1 MAIKFKWPSRLALF
15 APGAWRPG
23 ASAQPSSWR
32 LGEVPT
38 LALIGLFFA
47 VPLALL
53 TYLLLGEQRRDI
65 DFVEGK
71 LTGLEYAAPLRAL
84 TFAVADHRGWSIR
97 DLSGDVRARGPREQL
112 AASMREATA
121 KIDRIDAL
129 EDRALGLAG
138 QWKAVRAQWLAIEA
152 DHAKLTLA
160 GSLARHAALLE
171 ALTDLQSRVE
181 RGSALAMD
189 QDPATHYL
197 ASAASNLIALG
208 LRVAALET
216 QATLAAQERV
226 LTPERRDALAS
237 GLSAVQTELA
247 RARVDLQAALS
258 ASPDARIVLSD
269 PSREMID
276 QTEVFMARVRVAFLQ
291 DEPSEAEKSVWLSE
305 NMRVIDTVA
314 ELSAAAS
321 ELGQRMLRNRV
332 EKLRES
338 RAAAQLVNALFVA
351 LAVFGLVFVGRKLV
365 ESIRQRKIEAQRVA
379 EENRRNQAAIL
390 RLMDEMA
397 VIADGDLT
405 ASAAVTEE
413 ITGAIADSVN
423 VTVEQLRDVVASI
436 NQSADDVAAATR
448 ETRQITDEIKAAAEL
463 QAQEIVQAETTVQQI
478 ARSVGEV
485 STSAA
490 ASAEVARASRETT
503 ERGAKAVQ
511 DAIAGMDSI
520 RGQIQETSKRIKRL
534 GESSQQIGE
543 IVDLIGDITEQTN
556 VLALNAAIQAAAAGE
571 AGRGF
576 AVVAEEVQRLAERS
590 GEATRQIAALVKTIQ
605 LDTQDAVSA
614 MEHSTQGVV
623 RGAQLADAAG
633 QALREIEDVTRD
645 MAELIQLISAST
657 QSQVDIAQG
666 VRVNMR
672 DILQMTD
679 LATERTGRAS
689 EVVKQLTDLATRL
702 KGSVSRFKVA

>member
-1 MAIKFKWPSRLALF
+1 MAIKLKWLALTRPDT
-15 APGAWRPG
+15 AQPGATAQ
-23 ASAQPSSWR
+23 ASPWR

-38 LALIGLFFA
+38 LALIGLLFA
-47 VPLALL
+47 VPVALL
-53 TYLLLGEQRRDI
+53 TYLLIGEQRRDI
-65 DFVEGK
+65 AFVERK
-71 LTGLEYAAPLRAL
+71 LDGLEVALPLRAL
-84 TFAVADHRGWSIR
+84 TFAVADHRGLSIR
-97 DLSGDVRARGPREQL
+97 ELSGDERARAPRAQL
-112 AASMREATA
+112 AASIREAME
-121 KIDRIDAL
+121 KIDRLDAA
-129 EDRALGLAG
+129 RQQALGLAG
-138 QWKAVRAQWLAIEA
+138 TWQAVRENWQAVDAG
-152 DHAKLTLA
+152 HAKLSQA
-160 GSLARHAALLE
+160 RSLARHAALLE
-171 ALTDLQSRVE
+171 ALTALLARVE
-181 RGSALAMD
+181 SNSSLALD

-208 LRVAALET
+208 LQVGSLET
-216 QATLAAQERV
+216 QATLAAQERT
-226 LTPERRDALAS
+226 LAAERRDALAS
-237 GLSAVQTELA
+237 GLTAVQTELA
-247 RARVDLQAALS
+247 RARTELQAAYS
-258 ASPDARIVLSD
+258 ASPLARAELGD
-269 PSREMID
+269 TSRDMID
-276 QTEVFMARVRVAFLQ
+276 QAEVFMARVKVAFLQ
-291 DEPSEAEKSVWLSE
+291 DEPSEAEKAVWLSE

-314 ELSAAAS
+314 ELSATAS
-321 ELGQRMLRNRV
+321 VLAQRILNERV
-332 EKLRES
+332 EVLREA
-338 RAAAQLVNALFVA
+338 RTVAQLVNALFVT

-365 ESIRQRKIEAQRVA
+365 ESIRQRNAEGQRIA
-379 EENRRNQAAIL
+379 AENRRNQDAIL

-405 ASAAVTEE
+405 ASAEVTEE

-423 VTVEQLRDVVASI
+423 VTVEQLRDVVVRI
-436 NQSADDVAAATR
+436 NRSADNVAAATR
-448 ETRQITDEIKAAAEL
+448 ETQHITEEIKVAAEL
-463 QAQEIVQAETTVQQI
+463 QAREIVQAETSVQQI

-503 ERGAKAVQ
+503 ERGARAVQ

-534 GESSQQIGE
+534 GESSQQISE

-556 VLALNAAIQAAAAGE
+556 VLALNAAIQAAAAGD

-614 MEHSTQGVV
+614 MEDSTQGVV

-633 QALREIEDVTRD
+633 QALREIEEVTRD

-657 QSQVDIAQG
+657 QTQVDIAQG
-666 VRVNMR
+666 VRENMR
-672 DILQMTD
+672 DILQMTN

-689 EVVKQLTDLATRL
+689 EIVAQLGELAAGL

>member
-1 MAIKFKWPSRLALF
+1 
-15 APGAWRPG
+15 
-23 ASAQPSSWR
+23 
-32 LGEVPT
+32 V
-38 LALIGLFFA
+38 
-47 VPLALL
+47 
-53 TYLLLGEQRRDI
+53 
-65 DFVEGK
+65 
-71 LTGLEYAAPLRAL
+71 
-84 TFAVADHRGWSIR
+84 
-97 DLSGDVRARGPREQL
+97 GP
-112 AASMREATA
+112 
-121 KIDRIDAL
+121 
-129 EDRALGLAG
+129 
-138 QWKAVRAQWLAIEA
+138 QWQAVRDAWHAIDA
-152 DHAKLTLA
+152 DHAKLTPA
-160 GSLARHAALLE
+160 RSLARHAALLD
-171 ALTDLQSRVE
+171 ALTHLLSRIE
-181 RGSALAMD
+181 SGSALTLD

-197 ASAASNLIALG
+197 GSTASTLIALG
-208 LRVAALET
+208 LRVSALET
-216 QATLAAQERV
+216 QATLAAQERE

-237 GLSAVQTELA
+237 GLAQLQTELA
-247 RARVDLQAALS
+247 RSRLEFQAAFS
-258 ASPDARIVLSD
+258 ASVDARSALSD
-269 PSREMID
+269 ASRDMID
-276 QTEVFMARVRVAFLQ
+276 QAEVFMARVKVAFLQ
-291 DEPSEAEKSVWLSE
+291 DEPSEAEKAVWLSE

-314 ELSAAAS
+314 ELSASAS
-321 ELGQRMLRNRV
+321 VLVRRMLVNRIDA
-332 EKLRES
+332 LRDA
-338 RAAAQLVNALFVA
+338 RTVAQLVNALFVT

-365 ESIRQRKIEAQRVA
+365 ETIRQRNAEAQRIA

-405 ASAAVTEE
+405 ASAAVTED

-423 VTVEQLRDVVASI
+423 VTVEQLRGVVVSI

-448 ETRQITDEIKAAAEL
+448 ETHQITEEIKAAAEL

-490 ASAEVARASRETT
+490 ASADVARASRETT

-511 DAIAGMDSI
+511 EAIAGMDSI

-543 IVDLIGDITEQTN
+543 IVDMIGDITEQTN

-614 MEHSTQGVV
+614 MEGSTQGVV

-633 QALREIEDVTRD
+633 QALREIEEVTRD

-666 VRVNMR
+666 VRANMR
-672 DILQMTD
+672 DILQMTS
-679 LATERTGRAS
+679 LATERTSRAS
-689 EVVKQLTDLATRL
+689 EVVTQLTDLAARL

>member
-1 MAIKFKWPSRLALF
+1 MER
-15 APGAWRPG
+15 
-23 ASAQPSSWR
+23 
-32 LGEVPT
+32 
-38 LALIGLFFA
+38 
-47 VPLALL
+47 
-53 TYLLLGEQRRDI
+53 
-65 DFVEGK
+65 K
-71 LTGLEYAAPLRAL
+71 LSGLEYAAPLRAL
-84 TFAVADHRGWSIR
+84 TFLVADHRGLSIR
-97 DLSGDVRARGPREQL
+97 ELSGDERARRPRGS
-112 AASMREATA
+112 AAGSIREIVA
-121 KIDRIDAL
+121 KIDRVDASR
-129 EDRALGLAG
+129 ERTLGLSA
-138 QWKAVRAQWLAIEA
+138 QWKAVRDEWQALETN
-152 DHAKLTLA
+152 HAKLTPA
-160 GSLARHAALLE
+160 RSLARHAALLE
-171 ALTDLQSRVE
+171 ALTDLLSRVE
-181 RGSALAMD
+181 SRSALVLD

-197 ASAASNLIALG
+197 ASEASNLIALG
-208 LRVAALET
+208 LRVGALET

-247 RARVDLQAALS
+247 RSRAGLQSAFSASVDARTALS
-258 ASPDARIVLSD
+258 DA
-269 PSREMID
+269 SREMID
-276 QTEVFMARVRVAFLQ
+276 QAEVFMARVKVAFLQ
-291 DEPSEAEKSVWLSE
+291 DQPSEAEKAVWLSE

-314 ELSAAAS
+314 ELSASSSALA
-321 ELGQRMLRNRV
+321 QRMLVNRI
-332 EKLRES
+332 EALRDARS
-338 RAAAQLVNALFVA
+338 ATQLINALFIT
-351 LAVFGLVFVGRKLV
+351 LAVFGLVFIGRKLV
-365 ESIRQRKIEAQRVA
+365 ETIRRRNAEAQRIA
-379 EENRRNQAAIL
+379 DEHRRNQAAIL

-405 ASAAVTEE
+405 ASAAVTED

-423 VTVEQLRDVVASI
+423 FTVEQLRDVVVSI

-448 ETRQITDEIKAAAEL
+448 ETQQITEEIKAAAEL
-463 QAQEIVQAETTVQQI
+463 QAHGIVKADTTVQQI

-511 DAIAGMDSI
+511 EAIAGMDSI

-543 IVDLIGDITEQTN
+543 IVDMIGDITEQTN

-590 GEATRQIAALVKTIQ
+590 GEATRQIGALVKTIQ
-605 LDTQDAVSA
+605 LDTHDAVSA
-614 MEHSTQGVV
+614 MEGSTQGVV

-633 QALREIEDVTRD
+633 QALRDIEEVTRD

-666 VRVNMR
+666 VRENMR
-672 DILQMTD
+672 DMLEMTG

-689 EVVKQLTDLATRL
+689 EVVTQLADLATRL
-702 KGSVSRFKVA
+702 KGSVSRFKVEVA